1 MIPIV
6 LFGSGEAGILTF
18 RVISN
23 LVFAK
28 EFLTAVLASCKL
40 KETLEKPEVGTLTQ
54 YVYMESYHHITGPD
68 DINIRCRCRL

>member
-1 MIPIV
+1 M
-6 LFGSGEAGILTF
+6 LFGSESGEAGILTF

-23 LVFAK
+23 LIFAK

-54 YVYMESYHHITGPD
+54 QYVYMESYHHITGPD